1 MRIGVRRYEKKL
13 KGKNKKEKKSNT
25 GDEVMRRM

>member
-25 GDEVMRRM
+25 GGMWRIKM